1 MSNKK
6 LFGWLDFGGSIAGVA
21 ANVLSTILTNKKNE
35 QLARQQNAFQRQ
47 ENELAYQRAKPQ
59 NQVSQ
64 MMQAGMS
71 KAGALNAING
81 GATYQP
87 APISSATAQAPQ
99 IDLTSAF
106 DGLLQIGENAKQRK
120 MQEDMLQKNIDAAVA
135 AQQKQFE
142 ENERQRKHDLEMQ
155 SREHTNT
162 NRNVDNRLAWEK
174 EIYDRLPAYEQKRYD
189 LGTELL
195 EKQVD
200 MEKWRV
206 NDLKYRTLEYQSKPY
221 KTTRDT
227 MNLLQEV
234 SAELDLVVSDKEL
247 KEFKD
252 TYMYYDSGTDEWKY
266 KEIGN
271 NPASNWVYK
280 NAPLFWDFISRV
292 VPANK
297 LADLIARGLSK
308 K

>member
-1 MSNKK
+1 MASD
-6 LFGWLDFGGSIAGVA
+6 LD
-21 ANVLSTILTNKKNE
+21 LSAVTN
-35 QLARQQNAFQRQ
+35 
-47 ENELAYQRAKPQ
+47 
-59 NQVSQ
+59 
-64 MMQAGMS
+64 
-71 KAGALNAING
+71 
-81 GATYQP
+81 
-87 APISSATAQAPQ
+87 
-99 IDLTSAF
+99 
-106 DGLLQIGENAKQRK
+106 GLLQIGENARQRK
-120 MQEDMLQKNIDAAVA
+120 AADKLQEKQIKAAADAQKA
-135 AQQKQFE
+135 QFE
-142 ENERQRKHDLEMQ
+142 ENEKERQHDLEMQ
-155 SREHTNT
+155 AREHTNT
-162 NRNVDNRLAWEK
+162 NRNADNRLAWEK

-227 MNLLQEV
+227 LNLLQEV
-234 SAELDLVVSDKEL
+234 SAELDLVVSEKEL